1 MFPWWMLRPE
11 PEVDLDVMHHAE
23 DVEDDSDRVWVG
35 HGVLKKKRHRREKDK
50 QRDAELP
57 LVIYLEGF
65 GTANWKFMNTYM

>member
-1 MFPWWMLRPE
+1 MWRPE

-35 HGVLKKKRHRREKDK
+35 HVLFKKKRHRREKDK

-57 LVIYLEGF
+57 L
-65 GTANWKFMNTYM
+65 W